1 MKHLPARPW
10 LLALLTLGLALVPVC
25 LAWRDYRDEAR
36 RKNEQLFDATSGL
49 VGERLQLITVR
60 HINVF
65 NILRNQLRMQ
75 TVPARDSL
83 RIPPTLRAS
92 FPHLLAF
99 GYATAEENRTI
110 LQWTST
116 DSRSPVSIGTDIA
129 ADPQRAAAIER
140 ASRSPAPVMMTD
152 SSARDRLFVAEAV
165 GDSARPRGY
174 VVGWLDVVSLCADS
188 TVPLLADGVL
198 TAAPLAEGAKA
209 PVGAKV
215 VTIREGGP
223 EFPVMISRGP
233 KFAATYG
240 QVPPLLVFATGAGC
254 AVLLAFL
261 VLQAMRASQL
271 RAELEAERMRG
282 RLVQSFSHEF
292 RTPLSVI
299 LSSADLLEAGGS
311 QLDTTRRAEVI
322 AQIQDSTQRL
332 SEMAEEILLLS
343 RLESQRTQP
352 KPASVEL
359 HALCESLVRD
369 INTATRNRCRIEINA
384 DENATLDATILR
396 PALANLLS
404 NAVKYSAPGEVVRL
418 SVERRDSAL
427 IFTVSDSGIG
437 IPDADLAR
445 IGEPFHRAANVGE
458 TPGTGLG
465 IAIVRRSVAL
475 LGGTLAIESK
485 EDHGTT
491 ATLTIPVT

>member
-1 MKHLPARPW
+1 MKLPHARPW
-10 LLALLTLGLALVPVC
+10 LLALLTLGVALVPVC
-25 LAWRDYRDEAR
+25 LAWRNYRDEAR
-36 RKNEQLFDATSGL
+36 RKDAQLFDATSGL
-49 VGERLQLITVR
+49 VGEQLQLITVR
-60 HINVF
+60 HINIF
-65 NILRNQLRMQ
+65 NILRNQLRAQ
-75 TVPARDSL
+75 PVPARDSL
-83 RIPPTLRAS
+83 RIPPTLRPT

-99 GYATAEENRTI
+99 GYATAEENRTT

-116 DSRSPVSIGTDIA
+116 DVRPPISIGDNIA

-140 ASRSPAPVMMTD
+140 ASRNPAPVMVPD
-152 SSARDRLFVAEAV
+152 SSARDRLFVVEAV
-165 GDSARPRGY
+165 GDGPRPRSY
-174 VVGWLDVVSLCADS
+174 VVGWINVASLCKDS
-188 TVPLLADGVL
+188 SVPLLNNGVL
-198 TAAPLAEGAKA
+198 TATPLAEGTNA
-209 PVGAKV
+209 PGDTRV
-215 VTIREGGP
+215 VSIREGGS

-240 QVPPLLVFATGAGC
+240 QLPPLLVFATGAGC

-311 QLDTTRRAEVI
+311 KFDTARRAEII

-352 KPASVEL
+352 KPAPVEL
-359 HALCESLVRD
+359 RALCESLVRD
-369 INTATRNRCRIEINA
+369 INAATRNRCPIEITA
-384 DENATLDATILR
+384 DGTATLDATILR

-418 SVERRDSAL
+418 AVERRDRTLAF
-427 IFTVSDSGIG
+427 IVSDSGIG
-437 IPDADLAR
+437 IPDTDLAR
-445 IGEPFHRAANVGE
+445 VGEPFHRATNVGE

-465 IAIVRRSVAL
+465 LAIVRRSVAL
-475 LGGTLAIESK
+475 LDGTLSIEST
-485 EDHGTT
+485 EGHGTT
-491 ATLTIPVT
+491 ATLTIPVA

>member
-1 MKHLPARPW
+1 MKLSQARPW
-10 LLALLTLGLALVPVC
+10 LLALLTLGVALVPVF

-36 RKNEQLFDATSGL
+36 RKDEQLFDATSGL

-83 RIPPTLRAS
+83 RIPPTFRAS
-92 FPHLLAF
+92 FPHLLSF
-99 GYATAEENRTI
+99 GYASVEEKRTS
-110 LQWTST
+110 LQWMST
-116 DSRSPVSIGTDIA
+116 DAHSPISIGDDIA
-129 ADPQRAAAIER
+129 ANPQRAAAIER
-140 ASRSPAPVMMTD
+140 AMHSPAPVVTTD
-152 SSARDRLFVAEAV
+152 SSVGDRLFVVEAV
-165 GDSARPRGY
+165 GDAARPRGY
-174 VVGWLDVVSLCADS
+174 VIGWLDVASLCADP
-188 TVPLLADGVL
+188 TVPMLKDGVL
-198 TAAPLAEGAKA
+198 IAAPLAGNAKA
-209 PVGAKV
+209 PISAKV
-215 VTIREGGP
+215 VSIREGGS
-223 EFPVMISRGP
+223 EFPVAISRGP

-240 QVPPLLVFATGAGC
+240 QVPPLLVFAAGAGC
-254 AVLLAFL
+254 AVLLGFL

-311 QLDTTRRAEVI
+311 QLDTTRHAEVI
-322 AQIQDSTQRL
+322 AQIQDSTQQL

-352 KPASVEL
+352 KPASVEMRP
-359 HALCESLVRD
+359 LCETLVRD
-369 INTATRNRCRIEINA
+369 TNTSTRNRCRIEITA
-384 DENATLDATILR
+384 DGTATLDSTILR

-418 SVERRDSAL
+418 TVERRNDAL

-465 IAIVRRSVAL
+465 LAIVRRSITL
-475 LGGTLAIESK
+475 LGGTLSIESR
-485 EDHGTT
+485 EGHGTV
-491 ATLTIPVT
+491 ATLTIPVA

>member
-1 MKHLPARPW
+1 MKLSQARPW
-10 LLALLTLGLALVPVC
+10 LLALLTLGLALVPVF

-36 RKNEQLFDATSGL
+36 RKDEQLFDATSGL

-99 GYATAEENRTI
+99 GYAAAGENRTT

-116 DSRSPVSIGTDIA
+116 DAHSPISIGDDIA
-129 ADPQRAAAIER
+129 ANPQRAAAIER
-140 ASRSPAPVMMTD
+140 AMRSPAPVVTTD
-152 SSARDRLFVAEAV
+152 SSSGDRLFVVEAV
-165 GDSARPRGY
+165 GDAGRPRGY
-174 VVGWLDVVSLCADS
+174 VVGWLDVASLCADS
-188 TVPLLADGVL
+188 TVPMLSDGVL
-198 TAAPLAEGAKA
+198 IAAPLAESAKA
-209 PVGAKV
+209 PSDARVIS
-215 VTIREGGP
+215 IREGGA

-240 QVPPLLVFATGAGC
+240 QVPPLLVFAAGAGC

-322 AQIQDSTQRL
+322 AQIQDSTQQL

-352 KPASVEL
+352 RPAPVEL
-359 HALCESLVRD
+359 HGLCESLVRD
-369 INTATRNRCRIEINA
+369 TNTATRNRCRIEVNA
-384 DENATLDATILR
+384 DGTATLDSAILR

-418 SVERRDSAL
+418 TVERRNDTL
-427 IFTVSDSGIG
+427 IFAVSDSGIG
-437 IPDADLAR
+437 IPNADLAR

-465 IAIVRRSVAL
+465 LAIVRRSITL
-475 LGGTLAIESK
+475 LGGTLSIESK
-485 EDHGTT
+485 EGHGTI
-491 ATLTIPVT
+491 AMLRIPVA

>member
-1 MKHLPARPW
+1 MNLPQARPW
-10 LLALLTLGLALVPVC
+10 LLALLTLGVALVPVF

-36 RKNEQLFDATSGL
+36 RKDEQLFDATSGL

-65 NILRNQLRMQ
+65 NILRNRLRMQ
-75 TVPARDSL
+75 PVPARDSL
-83 RIPPTLRAS
+83 RIPPTLRAT
-92 FPHLLAF
+92 FPHLLTF
-99 GYATAEENRTI
+99 GYAAAEENRTT

-116 DSRSPVSIGTDIA
+116 DSRPPISIGDNIA

-140 ASRSPAPVMMTD
+140 ASRNPAPVMMPD

-165 GDSARPRGY
+165 GDGPRPRGY
-174 VVGWLDVVSLCADS
+174 VVGWINVASLCADTS
-188 TVPLLADGVL
+188 VPLLNDGVL
-198 TAAPLAEGAKA
+198 TAAPLAEGSKA
-209 PVGAKV
+209 PIGARV
-215 VTIREGGP
+215 VTIREGGS
-223 EFPVMISRGP
+223 EFPVIISRGP
-233 KFAATYG
+233 NFAATYG
-240 QVPPLLVFATGAGC
+240 QVPPLLVFAAGAGC
-254 AVLLAFL
+254 AVLLGFL
-261 VLQAMRASQL
+261 VFQAMRASQL
-271 RAELEAERMRG
+271 RAELEAERVRG

-311 QLDTTRRAEVI
+311 QFDTARRAEII

-352 KPASVEL
+352 KPAPVEL
-359 HALCESLVRD
+359 RALCESLVRD
-369 INTATRNRCRIEINA
+369 TSAATRNRCPIEINA
-384 DENATLDATILR
+384 EETAMLDAAILR

-418 SVERRDSAL
+418 AVERRNDAM
-427 IFTVSDSGIG
+427 IFSVSDNGIG

-445 IGEPFHRAANVGE
+445 VGEPFHRAANVGE

-465 IAIVRRSVAL
+465 LAIVRRSTAL
-475 LGGTLAIESK
+475 LVGTFTIESR
-485 EDHGTT
+485 EGHGTT
-491 ATLTIPVT
+491 ATLTIPIA